1 MQVVGILA
9 GQGHSQLAP
18 LAPLCHHSQTDQN
31 AITLSSLIMLRAH
44 DLSEVEMI
52 AITYPQL
59 INCLSK
65 ATLAKAR
72 ELFLLV
78 PEHVAS
84 ALLE

>member
-1 MQVVGILA
+1 
-9 GQGHSQLAP
+9 
-18 LAPLCHHSQTDQN
+18 
-31 AITLSSLIMLRAH
+31 MLRAH

-59 INCLSK
+59 IDCLSK

-78 PEHVAS
+78 LEHVAL
-84 ALLE
+84 ALVGINEWCARGLESCRGMHLV